1 MVTLRANE
9 AEVSIWY
16 GNKRIAPHE
25 RCWKRNETVKNP
37 RHEEGLR
44 ERKAGAHP
52 DSEIAAIRSI
62 GPNAGHYLDL
72 IPAQTRSIRSELN
85 HLLVL
90 ITVYG
95 AMAVEETMGRALA
108 SGVVGSV
115 HLERWLSQADRPVKK
130 PAPLNLTDPRL
141 NLPPVTPDLRSY
153 DRLLMEEEKEEKDDP
168 EDNPGGDS

>member
-9 AEVSIWY
+9 CEVSVWY
-16 GNKRIAPHE
+16 GNQRIASH
-25 RCWKRNETVKNP
+25 KRSWLRNDVVKNP

-62 GPNAGHYLDL
+62 GPNAVRYLDL
-72 IPAQTRSIRSELN
+72 VPAQTRSIRSELN

-95 AMAVEETMGRALA
+95 ASAVEEAMGQALS
-108 SGVVGSV
+108 SGVVGSA

-130 PAPLNLTDPRL
+130 PVPLSLADPRL